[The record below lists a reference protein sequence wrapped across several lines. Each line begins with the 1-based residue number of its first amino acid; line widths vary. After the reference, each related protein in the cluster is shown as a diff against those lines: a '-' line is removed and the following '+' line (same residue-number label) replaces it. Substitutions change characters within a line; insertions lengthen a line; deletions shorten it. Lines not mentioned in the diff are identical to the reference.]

1 MFNLK
6 KIFVSFL
13 CADLALALLACTSQ
27 TKKQEKTEEDLTA
40 KKNLQG
46 IWLDDDD
53 DDVAFRVK
61 GDTVYFPDSTS
72 APTYFRIERD
82 SFVLFGGNIVKY
94 RIAKQTAHLF
104 VFLNQNGERVKLK
117 KTNDT
122 SYLDMFAPKTTFHV
136 NQNKVV
142 KRDSVIYYGDDRYH
156 CYVQINPTTYKVA
169 KASYNEDGVEVD
181 NIYFDNIINL
191 SIYNGASKLFSSDLR
206 KEFFNDVVPKTFIK
220 QAVLSDISFLRT
232 DNEGIHF
239 IAILAV
245 PETSINYVVETIV
258 DYDGKIRKRIKK

>member
-1 MFNLK
+1 M
-6 KIFVSFL
+6 
-13 CADLALALLACTSQ
+13 
-27 TKKQEKTEEDLTA
+27 
-40 KKNLQG
+40 
-46 IWLDDDD
+46 
-53 DDVAFRVK
+53 
-61 GDTVYFPDSTS
+61 
-72 APTYFRIERD
+72 
-82 SFVLFGGNIVKY
+82 
-94 RIAKQTAHLF
+94 F

-239 IAILAV
+239 ITILAV

-258 DYDGKIRKRIKK
+258 DYDGKIKKRIKK